1 MKPTPS
7 SPWVK
12 DVTEATFESEV
23 ILASDQVPVIVD
35 FWSPSCRPCLML
47 GPLLEKLINE
57 RQGQVLL
64 AKVNVDEAPQ
74 LAQYFRIDSIPAVK
88 AVYQRQLVHEFTGLI
103 PESALREFF
112 DQISPDGRDP
122 EVAQAEAAE
131 EASPEQAEAM
141 YRDMLAQD
149 PEKHEA
155 RVGLARVLL
164 HLNRLDEIADLLD
177 PVGTSG
183 DVGAQAESL
192 LAQVYLRQQGQGL
205 DLEALRQRVAA
216 NPNDAQAQLE
226 LGTALASRGDYADAL
241 AALYA
246 AAERDFKLASGK
258 AREVMVKIFYTIGSG
273 EPLANEYRSKLSR
286 LLY

>member
-1 MKPTPS
+1 MKPTAS

-23 ILASDQVPVIVD
+23 ILASDQAPVIVD

-47 GPLLEKLINE
+47 GPLLEKLTHE

-64 AKVNVDEAPQ
+64 AKVNVDESPR

-88 AVYQRQLVHEFTGLI
+88 AIYQRQLVHEFTGLI

-112 DQISPDGRDP
+112 DQIAPDGRDP
-122 EVAQAEAAE
+122 EVAEAEA
-131 EASPEQAEAM
+131 ASPEQAEAM
-141 YRDMLAQD
+141 FRDMLAQD

-164 HLNRLDEIADLLD
+164 QLNRLDEIADLLD

-183 DVGAQAESL
+183 DVGTQAESI

-205 DLEALRQRVAA
+205 DVEALRQRVAA
-216 NPNDAQAQLE
+216 QPNDAQAQLE
-226 LGTALASRGDYADAL
+226 LGTALASRGDYAEAL

-258 AREVMVKIFYTIGSG
+258 AREVMVKVFYAIGSG
-273 EPLANEYRSKLSR
+273 EALANEYRSKLSR